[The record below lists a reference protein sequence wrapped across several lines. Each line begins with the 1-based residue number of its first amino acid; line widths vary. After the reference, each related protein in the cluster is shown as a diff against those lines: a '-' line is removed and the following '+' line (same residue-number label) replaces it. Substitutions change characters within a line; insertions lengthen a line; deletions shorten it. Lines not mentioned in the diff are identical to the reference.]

1 MTVSVTAPWITPLPL
16 LYITIM
22 NPQPMWLPIPSSSAA
37 HNRIEQACSVMSTS
51 IRITHLSDMA
61 MMAQTQNERSVDPNS
76 KPRLGDAQ
84 VCLYGTVRLG
94 LIMVWREHC
103 YRRPTLLWLT
113 MAPSLPICPL
123 STSTLQGSSSSS
135 PESEAGPGEG
145 DKHPAHMH
153 TQPVWLHTMTKE
165 RPHCDCFAMPDMA
178 WWWLI
183 PGPEMRPWWNVRS
196 QTASNE
202 KSTDKRCIWWNIRC
216 LGLRMSLHRW

>member
-1 MTVSVTAPWITPLPL
+1 
-16 LYITIM
+16 
-22 NPQPMWLPIPSSSAA
+22 
-37 HNRIEQACSVMSTS
+37 
-51 IRITHLSDMA
+51 MA

-153 TQPVWLHTMTKE
+153 TQPV
-165 RPHCDCFAMPDMA
+165 
-178 WWWLI
+178 
-183 PGPEMRPWWNVRS
+183 
-196 QTASNE
+196 
-202 KSTDKRCIWWNIRC
+202 
-216 LGLRMSLHRW
+216 